1 MDTRTAPGRS
11 PTFRHPW
18 RIAIVAG
25 AVLVVANLG
34 VYLLSQSDTT
44 NELRDFPEAI
54 DSVQP
59 APGELSRP
67 QDTITA
73 DLRSDLTGVLVLD
86 GVEVPEDQTDR
97 VVPLGQLSF
106 RPGENKDLERLEPG
120 THTVVVL
127 SWQQG
132 KERPATPAGYSW
144 TFRVGA

>member
-1 MDTRTAPGRS
+1 MDTRTARRRS
-11 PTFRHPW
+11 PMFRHPW

-54 DSVQP
+54 DSVTP
-59 APGELSRP
+59 APGELARP

-106 RPGENKDLERLEPG
+106 RPGENKDLDRLTPG
-120 THTVVVL
+120 PHTAVVL
-127 SWQQG
+127 YWQQG
-132 KERPATPAGYSW
+132 KERPSTPSGYSW